1 MIMFN
6 KILVTIDGSEPSM
19 HALGFGADLA
29 ERDGAE
35 LVVLSVIPTVPLF
48 ATEEAEFSYYPQ
60 LLEDMERYHEK
71 MLAEISQALER
82 DHKDM
87 KVSTLLRKGNPTRNI
102 VEAARKEEVDL
113 IVIGNRG
120 TGGIITWMLGSTS
133 RSVAE
138 ACTVPVLIVK
148 DREYCEA

>member
-1 MIMFN
+1 MFK
-6 KILVTIDGSEPSM
+6 KILVTIDGSDPAK

-35 LVVLSVIPTVPLF
+35 LVVLTVVPNLPLYI
-48 ATEEAEFSYYPQ
+48 AEEGELSYYPR
-60 LLEDMERYHEK
+60 LMDDMEQFHERL
-71 MLAEISQALER
+71 LAEAIQGLKSDRGGLQA
-82 DHKDM
+82 
-87 KVSTLLRKGNPTRNI
+87 STILRKGNPARNI
-102 VEAARKEEVDL
+102 VEAARNEGVDL

-120 TGGIITWMLGSTS
+120 TGGILSWMLGSTS
-133 RSVAE
+133 RRVAE

>member
-1 MIMFN
+1 MFN
-6 KILVTIDGSEPSM
+6 KILVTIDGSDPSK
-19 HALGFGADLA
+19 HALGFGADLT

-35 LVVLSVIPTVPLF
+35 LVVLSVVPTLPVFTTDDNEL
-48 ATEEAEFSYYPQ
+48 SYYPR
-60 LLEDMERYHEK
+60 LLDDVERYHEK
-71 MLAEISQALER
+71 MLAETSRELVR

-102 VEAARKEEVDL
+102 VEAAREENVDL

-120 TGGIITWMLGSTS
+120 TGGILSWMLGSTS
-133 RSVAE
+133 RGVAE

-148 DREYCEA
+148 DQEFCEA

>member
-6 KILVTIDGSEPSM
+6 KILVTIDGSDPSI
-19 HALGFGADLA
+19 HALGFGANLA

-35 LVVLSVIPTVPLF
+35 LVVLSVVPRVSLF
-48 ATEEAEFSYYPQ
+48 ATEETELSYYPQ
-60 LLEDMERYHEK
+60 LIEDMERYYEK
-71 MLAEISQALER
+71 MLVEISQELDR

-87 KVSTLLRKGNPTRNI
+87 KVSTLLRKGNPARNI
-102 VEAARKEEVDL
+102 IEAAREEKVDL

-148 DREYCEA
+148 DKEYCET